1 MPDINLL
8 KNNIV
13 ITKVFNVDCDSV
25 IISDVAKVGNIYDP
39 ITDTFKQPAPPAQ
52 PTPPEPPPQEG
63 GNPEESEF

>member
-25 IISDVAKVGNIYDP
+25 IISDVARVGDIYDP
-39 ITDTFKQPAPPAQ
+39 ITDTFKQPAHQVQPEQPAQ
-52 PTPPEPPPQEG
+52 GE
-63 GNPEESEF
+63 GNPEEQEPEF